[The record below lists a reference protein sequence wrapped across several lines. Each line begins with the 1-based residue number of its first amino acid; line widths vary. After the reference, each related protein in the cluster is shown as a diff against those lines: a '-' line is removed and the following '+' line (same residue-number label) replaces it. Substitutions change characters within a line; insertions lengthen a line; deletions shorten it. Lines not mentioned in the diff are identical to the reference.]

1 MNNIDKQ
8 VGEQIK
14 MTRLLCK
21 KSRQELADGVK
32 LSYHQIQK
40 YENGTNSVK
49 VGRLYEIA
57 EFLKVSVVQLLPSN
71 VKEND

>member
-1 MNNIDKQ
+1 MSSIDKL

-14 MTRLLCK
+14 MTRLICK
-21 KSRQELADGVK
+21 KSRKDLAEGVG
-32 LSYHQIQK
+32 LSTHQIQK

-71 VKEND
+71 VND

>member
-1 MNNIDKQ
+1 MTNINKL

-21 KSRQELADGVK
+21 KSRLELAEGIK
-32 LSYHQIQK
+32 LSSHQIQK

-49 VGRLYEIA
+49 VCRLYEIA
-57 EFLKVSVVQLLPSN
+57 DFLKVSVVQLLPSN